1 MYQVDVKFFYH
12 IISPNSNIKLLPLQ
26 GFRPEGEILR
36 RHSSNFRVYKGK
48 YLQLKYTVIQSI

>member
-12 IISPNSNIKLLPLQ
+12 IINPNSNIKLLPPQ

-36 RHSSNFRVYKGK
+36 RHSSNFHVY
-48 YLQLKYTVIQSI
+48 

>member
-1 MYQVDVKFFYH
+1 MYQVDVKFLYH

-36 RHSSNFRVYKGK
+36 RHSSNFRVY
-48 YLQLKYTVIQSI
+48 